1 MESTESK
8 LKFFKARYEPAYW
21 VASLLMVLKVIC
33 FGIAA
38 VVVLVGAFGATKEGA
53 TIFLL
58 GLSFG
63 LFFVGIGFIFEV
75 FAVLIRV
82 LVDQAVSVVPKL
94 TEDERFHIIE
104 TLSSV
109 GGDETGS
116 ASPTWVSGADI
127 ISYVH
132 DRGEKEK
139 LTVAEIVERVRA
151 DPGGEHLIWKPGM
164 SGWADPAT
172 LSIFSELQNAEEVE
186 DESTE

>member
-1 MESTESK
+1 VESTDSK
-8 LKFFKARYEPAYW
+8 LEYFKARYEPAYW

-33 FGIAA
+33 FGIAGL
-38 VVVLVGAFGATKEGA
+38 VVLVCAYGASKEGA
-53 TIFLL
+53 EVFLL
-58 GLSFG
+58 GLSLGFM
-63 LFFVGIGFIFEV
+63 FVGMGFVFEV

-109 GGDETGS
+109 GGGGTGS
-116 ASPTWVSGADI
+116 VVSPGLSGGDV

-139 LTVAEIVERVRA
+139 LTVAEVAARVRA
-151 DPGGEHLIWKPGM
+151 DPGGEHLVWQPGM
-164 SGWADPAT
+164 SGWTDPAT
-172 LSIFSELQNAEEVE
+172 LSMFQGLLTPEEVE
-186 DESTE
+186 DDPTG